1 MLVPVTVIGM
11 LAAAICRPPRRSGA
25 ARTGRLATG
34 VARAGQ
40 AAAIPPARGSA
51 DKPGAKAAAP
61 SASAMSTAH
70 VVDVLIL
77 ALAGAGRCGGWSLSK
92 VLFVAVAERIRES
105 EDAAS
110 LRPIGPMVASSEP
123 VVNNVC
129 HER

>member
-92 VLFVAVAERIRES
+92 VLFVAVAERICRFGIS
-105 EDAAS
+105 DASDEAA
-110 LRPIGPMVASSEP
+110 LRYGRNCGLFRPLRSQ
-123 VVNNVC
+123 
-129 HER
+129 